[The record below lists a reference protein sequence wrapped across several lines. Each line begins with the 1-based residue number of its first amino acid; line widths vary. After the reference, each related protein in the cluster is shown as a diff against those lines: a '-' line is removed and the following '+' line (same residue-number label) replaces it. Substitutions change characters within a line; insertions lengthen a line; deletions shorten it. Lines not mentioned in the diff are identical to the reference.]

1 MATLVC
7 PKCGAKNRVDERVTF
22 VGKQPVCGRCGAS
35 LQGGGETAA
44 DAGRASTKDEG
55 KTVTVTDATFAREV
69 LEASASRPVLLDC
82 WAPWCGPCRM
92 IAPALEELAAESAG
106 LYRVAKLNVDENP
119 RTAGALGIQSIP
131 TLFVYKGGQPVE
143 RIVGA
148 QPKNVIAARLAAHL

>member
-1 MATLVC
+1 MTIVAC
-7 PKCGAKNRVDERVTF
+7 ARCGAKNRVDERVTV

-35 LQGGGETAA
+35 LQGGGETVT
-44 DAGRASTKDEG
+44 DAGRAPTKDGG

-69 LEASASRPVLLDC
+69 VEASAARPVLLDA

-131 TLFVYKGGQPVE
+131 TLFVYKNGQPVE

-148 QPKNVIAARLAAHL
+148 QPKNVLAARLAAHL